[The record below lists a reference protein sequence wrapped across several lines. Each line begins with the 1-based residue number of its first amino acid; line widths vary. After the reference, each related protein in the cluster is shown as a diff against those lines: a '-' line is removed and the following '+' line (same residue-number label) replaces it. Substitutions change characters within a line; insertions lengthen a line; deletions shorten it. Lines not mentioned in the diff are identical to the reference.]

1 MRSTLLR
8 KSLLIIALALSQWL
22 VAAHALQHPA
32 LAQDQACQICLHA
45 QGLDSG
51 AVAALPAPA
60 LSFLPSREQP
70 TEREPALAPVSV
82 AAYYP
87 IRAPPL
93 LAG

>member
-1 MRSTLLR
+1 MRSTLVR

-22 VAAHALQHPA
+22 VVGHALQHPA
-32 LAQDQACQICLHA
+32 LVQDQACQICLHA

-51 AVAALPAPA
+51 AVAPMPAPA

-70 TEREPALAPVSV
+70 AEHKAVLAPLAV